1 VGMRFFNVWSEEG
14 SREDMLYRMLKDN
27 TAEYLTRHK
36 RDWIHVHDVV
46 RAICYLIP
54 VLMFF
59 GGGIVSAVLAT
70 VIYSIPPIV
79 RLTCL
84 GLTQVSGTYSEVS
97 RSFGGTL
104 IQTLRKIKFPLA
116 VPSLVIGFNQTVIMA
131 FEATYLG
138 SNGWLI
144 KFQKNNLIIDPWLKG
159 DLIFPPGEWFFKG
172 SLEKEISIDK
182 EIDIILL
189 TQGLPDH
196 CHIPTLEM
204 FRKDIP
210 IICPKSAVET
220 LKKIGF
226 SSIKMLKPTEKT
238 KLFNLSFE
246 ATAGAPV
253 PQIEN
258 GYIVKDDQ
266 DNGFYIEPHGYLDEN
281 LNKQNLDAVITPT
294 KNLEL
299 PLVGSFVKGADVIP
313 KLINKFKPKYIL
325 SSTIGGDAKYSGFLN
340 NFISVQDY
348 EEELD
353 CNLVDLKSMQSI
365 MI

>member
-1 VGMRFFNVWSEEG
+1 M
-14 SREDMLYRMLKDN
+14 
-27 TAEYLTRHK
+27 T
-36 RDWIHVHDVV
+36 
-46 RAICYLIP
+46 
-54 VLMFF
+54 
-59 GGGIVSAVLAT
+59 
-70 VIYSIPPIV
+70 
-79 RLTCL
+79 
-84 GLTQVSGTYSEVS
+84 
-97 RSFGGTL
+97 
-104 IQTLRKIKFPLA
+104 
-116 VPSLVIGFNQTVIMA
+116 

-144 KFQKNNLIIDPWLKG
+144 KFKKTNLIIDPWLKG

-172 SLEKEISIDK
+172 SLEEEISIDK
-182 EIDIILL
+182 QIDIILL

-196 CHIPTLEM
+196 CHVPTLEM
-204 FRKDIP
+204 FRKDIT
-210 IICPKSAVET
+210 IICPKSAVKT
-220 LKKIGF
+220 LEKIGF

-238 KLFNLSFE
+238 DQCNLSFE

-258 GYIVKDDQ
+258 GYIVKDAQ

-281 LNKQNLDAVITPT
+281 LKNQNLDAVITPT

-313 KLINKFKPKYIL
+313 KLINKFNPKYIL
-325 SSTIGGDAKYSGFLN
+325 SSTVGGDAKYSGFLN
-340 NFISVQDY
+340 NYISVQDY
-348 EEELD
+348 EEKLN

>member
-1 VGMRFFNVWSEEG
+1 M
-14 SREDMLYRMLKDN
+14 
-27 TAEYLTRHK
+27 
-36 RDWIHVHDVV
+36 
-46 RAICYLIP
+46 
-54 VLMFF
+54 
-59 GGGIVSAVLAT
+59 
-70 VIYSIPPIV
+70 
-79 RLTCL
+79 
-84 GLTQVSGTYSEVS
+84 
-97 RSFGGTL
+97 
-104 IQTLRKIKFPLA
+104 
-116 VPSLVIGFNQTVIMA
+116 IMT

-144 KFQKNNLIIDPWLKG
+144 KFKKANLIIDPWLKG

-172 SLEKEISIDK
+172 SLEEEISIDK
-182 EIDIILL
+182 KIDIILL

-196 CHIPTLEM
+196 CHVPTLEM

-210 IICPKSAVET
+210 VICPKSAIET
-220 LKKIGF
+220 LEKIGF
-226 SSIKMLKPTEKT
+226 SSIKMLKPTEKINQ
-238 KLFNLSFE
+238 FDLSFE

-266 DNGFYIEPHGYLDEN
+266 DNGFYIEPHGYLDQN

-313 KLINKFKPKYIL
+313 KLINKFNPKFIL
-325 SSTIGGDAKYSGFLN
+325 SSTVGGDAKYSGFLN
-340 NFISVQDY
+340 NFISVQEY
-348 EEELD
+348 NKELN
-353 CNLVDLKSMQSI
+353 CNLIDLESMQSI

>member
-1 VGMRFFNVWSEEG
+1 
-14 SREDMLYRMLKDN
+14 
-27 TAEYLTRHK
+27 
-36 RDWIHVHDVV
+36 
-46 RAICYLIP
+46 
-54 VLMFF
+54 
-59 GGGIVSAVLAT
+59 
-70 VIYSIPPIV
+70 
-79 RLTCL
+79 
-84 GLTQVSGTYSEVS
+84 
-97 RSFGGTL
+97 
-104 IQTLRKIKFPLA
+104 
-116 VPSLVIGFNQTVIMA
+116 MA

-144 KFQKNNLIIDPWLKG
+144 KFPKTSLIIDPWLKG

-196 CHIPTLEM
+196 CHVPTLEM

-210 IICPKSAVET
+210 IICPKSAIET

-226 SSIKMLKPTEKT
+226 NTIKLLKPNEKT
-238 KLFNLSFE
+238 SQFNLSFE

-266 DNGFYIEPHGYLDEN
+266 DNGFYIEPHGYLDKN

-313 KLINKFKPKYIL
+313 KLINKFSPKFIL
-325 SSTIGGDAKYSGFLN
+325 SSTVGGDATYSGFLN
-340 NFISVQDY
+340 NFISVQEY
-348 EEELD
+348 KEELNS
-353 CNLVDLKSMQSI
+353 NLVDLKSMQSI

>member
-1 VGMRFFNVWSEEG
+1 M
-14 SREDMLYRMLKDN
+14 
-27 TAEYLTRHK
+27 T
-36 RDWIHVHDVV
+36 
-46 RAICYLIP
+46 
-54 VLMFF
+54 
-59 GGGIVSAVLAT
+59 
-70 VIYSIPPIV
+70 
-79 RLTCL
+79 
-84 GLTQVSGTYSEVS
+84 
-97 RSFGGTL
+97 
-104 IQTLRKIKFPLA
+104 
-116 VPSLVIGFNQTVIMA
+116 

-144 KFQKNNLIIDPWLKG
+144 KFKKTNLIIDPLLKG

-172 SLEKEISIDK
+172 SLEEEILIDK

-189 TQGLPDH
+189 TQSLPDH
-196 CHIPTLEM
+196 CHVPTLEM

-220 LKKIGF
+220 LEKIGF
-226 SSIKMLKPTEKT
+226 DSIKMLKPNEKT
-238 KLFNLSFE
+238 NQLNLSFE

-258 GYIVKDDQ
+258 GYIVKDEQ
-266 DNGFYIEPHGYLDEN
+266 DSGFYIEPHGYLDEN
-281 LNKQNLDAVITPT
+281 LNNQNLDAVITPT

-313 KLINKFKPKYIL
+313 KLINKFNPKFIL
-325 SSTIGGDAKYSGFLN
+325 SSTVGGDAKYSGFLN

-348 EEELD
+348 EKELN
-353 CNLVDLKSMQSI
+353 CNLVDIKSMQSI

>member
-1 VGMRFFNVWSEEG
+1 M
-14 SREDMLYRMLKDN
+14 
-27 TAEYLTRHK
+27 T
-36 RDWIHVHDVV
+36 
-46 RAICYLIP
+46 
-54 VLMFF
+54 
-59 GGGIVSAVLAT
+59 
-70 VIYSIPPIV
+70 
-79 RLTCL
+79 
-84 GLTQVSGTYSEVS
+84 
-97 RSFGGTL
+97 
-104 IQTLRKIKFPLA
+104 
-116 VPSLVIGFNQTVIMA
+116 

-144 KFQKNNLIIDPWLKG
+144 KFKKTNLIIDPWLKG
-159 DLIFPPGEWFFKG
+159 DLIFPLGEWFFKG
-172 SLEKEISIDK
+172 SLEEEISIDK
-182 EIDIILL
+182 KIDIVLL

-196 CHIPTLEM
+196 CHVPTLEM

-226 SSIKMLKPTEKT
+226 SSIKMLKPTQKT
-238 KLFNLSFE
+238 NLSNLNFE

-281 LNKQNLDAVITPT
+281 LKKQCLDAVITPT

-313 KLINKFKPKYIL
+313 KLINKFNPKFIL

-340 NFISVQDY
+340 YFISVQDY
-348 EEELD
+348 EEALN

>member
-1 VGMRFFNVWSEEG
+1 M
-14 SREDMLYRMLKDN
+14 
-27 TAEYLTRHK
+27 T
-36 RDWIHVHDVV
+36 
-46 RAICYLIP
+46 
-54 VLMFF
+54 
-59 GGGIVSAVLAT
+59 
-70 VIYSIPPIV
+70 
-79 RLTCL
+79 
-84 GLTQVSGTYSEVS
+84 
-97 RSFGGTL
+97 
-104 IQTLRKIKFPLA
+104 
-116 VPSLVIGFNQTVIMA
+116 

-144 KFQKNNLIIDPWLKG
+144 KFKKTNLIIDPWLKG

-172 SLEKEISIDK
+172 SLEEEILIDK

-196 CHIPTLEM
+196 CHVPTLEM

-220 LKKIGF
+220 LEKIGF
-226 SSIKMLKPTEKT
+226 DSIKMLKPNEKT
-238 KLFNLSFE
+238 NQFNLSFE

-258 GYIVKDDQ
+258 GYIVKNEK

-313 KLINKFKPKYIL
+313 KLINKFNPKFIL
-325 SSTIGGDAKYSGFLN
+325 SSTVGGDAKYSGILN
-340 NFISVQDY
+340 NLISVQDF
-348 EEELD
+348 EEELN

>member
-1 VGMRFFNVWSEEG
+1 
-14 SREDMLYRMLKDN
+14 
-27 TAEYLTRHK
+27 
-36 RDWIHVHDVV
+36 
-46 RAICYLIP
+46 
-54 VLMFF
+54 
-59 GGGIVSAVLAT
+59 
-70 VIYSIPPIV
+70 
-79 RLTCL
+79 
-84 GLTQVSGTYSEVS
+84 
-97 RSFGGTL
+97 
-104 IQTLRKIKFPLA
+104 
-116 VPSLVIGFNQTVIMA
+116 MA

-144 KFQKNNLIIDPWLKG
+144 KFKKTNLIIDPWLKG
-159 DLIFPPGEWFFKG
+159 DLIFPPGQWFFKG
-172 SLEKEISIDK
+172 SLEKEILIDK

-210 IICPKSAVET
+210 IICPKSAIET

-238 KLFNLSFE
+238 IQFNLSFE

-266 DNGFYIEPHGYLDEN
+266 NNGFYIEPHGYLDEN

-299 PLVGSFVKGADVIP
+299 PLVGSFVKGADVLP
-313 KLINKFKPKYIL
+313 KLINKFNPKFIL
-325 SSTIGGDAKYSGFLN
+325 SSTVGGDAKYSGLLN
-340 NFISVQDY
+340 DFISVQEY
-348 EEELD
+348 NEELN
-353 CNLVDLKSMQSI
+353 CNLIDLKSMQSI

>member
-1 VGMRFFNVWSEEG
+1 M
-14 SREDMLYRMLKDN
+14 
-27 TAEYLTRHK
+27 T
-36 RDWIHVHDVV
+36 
-46 RAICYLIP
+46 
-54 VLMFF
+54 
-59 GGGIVSAVLAT
+59 
-70 VIYSIPPIV
+70 
-79 RLTCL
+79 
-84 GLTQVSGTYSEVS
+84 
-97 RSFGGTL
+97 
-104 IQTLRKIKFPLA
+104 
-116 VPSLVIGFNQTVIMA
+116 

-144 KFQKNNLIIDPWLKG
+144 KFNKTNLIIDPWLKG
-159 DLIFPPGEWFFKG
+159 DLIFQPGEWFFKG
-172 SLEKEISIDK
+172 SLEEEILIDK

-196 CHIPTLEM
+196 CHVPTLEM

-220 LKKIGF
+220 LGKIGF

-238 KLFNLSFE
+238 NKFNLSFE

-313 KLINKFKPKYIL
+313 KLINKFNPKFIL
-325 SSTIGGDAKYSGFLN
+325 SSTVGGDAKYSGFLN
-340 NFISVQDY
+340 KFISVHDY
-348 EEELD
+348 EKELN

>member
-1 VGMRFFNVWSEEG
+1 M
-14 SREDMLYRMLKDN
+14 
-27 TAEYLTRHK
+27 T
-36 RDWIHVHDVV
+36 
-46 RAICYLIP
+46 
-54 VLMFF
+54 
-59 GGGIVSAVLAT
+59 
-70 VIYSIPPIV
+70 
-79 RLTCL
+79 
-84 GLTQVSGTYSEVS
+84 
-97 RSFGGTL
+97 
-104 IQTLRKIKFPLA
+104 
-116 VPSLVIGFNQTVIMA
+116 

-144 KFQKNNLIIDPWLKG
+144 KFKKTNLIIDPWLKG

-172 SLEKEISIDK
+172 SLEEEISIDK
-182 EIDIILL
+182 KIDIILL

-196 CHIPTLEM
+196 CHVPTLEM

-210 IICPKSAVET
+210 IICPRSASGILE
-220 LKKIGF
+220 KIGF
-226 SSIKMLKPTEKT
+226 SSIEVLKPNEKT
-238 KLFNLSFE
+238 NKFNLSFE

-281 LNKQNLDAVITPT
+281 LNKQSLDAVITPT

-299 PLVGSFVKGADVIP
+299 PLVGSFVKGADVVP
-313 KLINKFKPKYIL
+313 KLIKKFNPKFIL
-325 SSTIGGDAKYSGFLN
+325 SSTVGGDAKYSGFLN

-348 EEELD
+348 EEALN
-353 CNLVDLKSMQSI
+353 CNLVDLKSMESI

>member
-1 VGMRFFNVWSEEG
+1 M
-14 SREDMLYRMLKDN
+14 
-27 TAEYLTRHK
+27 T
-36 RDWIHVHDVV
+36 
-46 RAICYLIP
+46 
-54 VLMFF
+54 
-59 GGGIVSAVLAT
+59 
-70 VIYSIPPIV
+70 
-79 RLTCL
+79 
-84 GLTQVSGTYSEVS
+84 
-97 RSFGGTL
+97 
-104 IQTLRKIKFPLA
+104 
-116 VPSLVIGFNQTVIMA
+116 

-144 KFQKNNLIIDPWLKG
+144 KFKKTNLIIDPWLKG
-159 DLIFPPGEWFFKG
+159 DLIFPLGEWFFKG
-172 SLEKEISIDK
+172 SLEEEISIDK
-182 EIDIILL
+182 KIDIILL

-196 CHIPTLEM
+196 CHVPTLEM

-226 SSIKMLKPTEKT
+226 NTIKVLKPTEKINY
-238 KLFNLSFE
+238 LNLNFE

-266 DNGFYIEPHGYLDEN
+266 ENGFYIEPHGYLDEN
-281 LNKQNLDAVITPT
+281 LNKQSLDAVITPT

-299 PLVGSFVKGADVIP
+299 PIVGSFVKGADVIP
-313 KLINKFKPKYIL
+313 KLINKFNPKYIL

-340 NFISVQDY
+340 NFISVQGY
-348 EEELD
+348 GEKLN
-353 CNLVDLKSMQSI
+353 CNLVDLKCMQSI

>member
-1 VGMRFFNVWSEEG
+1 
-14 SREDMLYRMLKDN
+14 
-27 TAEYLTRHK
+27 
-36 RDWIHVHDVV
+36 
-46 RAICYLIP
+46 
-54 VLMFF
+54 
-59 GGGIVSAVLAT
+59 
-70 VIYSIPPIV
+70 
-79 RLTCL
+79 
-84 GLTQVSGTYSEVS
+84 
-97 RSFGGTL
+97 
-104 IQTLRKIKFPLA
+104 
-116 VPSLVIGFNQTVIMA
+116 MA

-144 KFQKNNLIIDPWLKG
+144 KFQKTNLIIDPWLKG
-159 DLIFPPGEWFFKG
+159 DLIFPPCQWFFKV
-172 SLEKEISIDK
+172 SLEEEILIDK
-182 EIDIILL
+182 KIDIILL

-196 CHIPTLEM
+196 CHVPTLEM
-204 FRKDIP
+204 FRKNIP
-210 IICPKSAVET
+210 IICPKSAIET
-220 LKKIGF
+220 LEKIGF

-238 KLFNLSFE
+238 KQFNLSFE

-253 PQIEN
+253 PQVEN

-313 KLINKFKPKYIL
+313 KLIKKFNPKFIL
-325 SSTIGGDAKYSGFLN
+325 SSTVGGDAKYSGFLN

-348 EEELD
+348 EEELN

>member
-1 VGMRFFNVWSEEG
+1 MTF
-14 SREDMLYRMLKDN
+14 K
-27 TAEYLTRHK
+27 
-36 RDWIHVHDVV
+36 
-46 RAICYLIP
+46 
-54 VLMFF
+54 
-59 GGGIVSAVLAT
+59 
-70 VIYSIPPIV
+70 
-79 RLTCL
+79 
-84 GLTQVSGTYSEVS
+84 
-97 RSFGGTL
+97 
-104 IQTLRKIKFPLA
+104 
-116 VPSLVIGFNQTVIMA
+116 
-131 FEATYLG
+131 ATYLG

-144 KFQKNNLIIDPWLKG
+144 IFKKTKLIIDPWLKG

-172 SLEKEISIDK
+172 SLEEEISIDK
-182 EIDIILL
+182 KIDIILL

-196 CHIPTLEM
+196 CHVPTLEL

-210 IICPKSAVET
+210 IICPKSAVGT

-226 SSIKMLKPTEKT
+226 SSIKVLNPTEKT
-238 KLFNLSFE
+238 NHFNLSFE

-266 DNGFYIEPHGYLDEN
+266 NNGFYIEPHGYLDET

-299 PLVGSFVKGADVIP
+299 PIVGSFVKGADIIP
-313 KLINKFKPKYIL
+313 KLINKFNPKFIL
-325 SSTIGGDAKYSGFLN
+325 SSTVGGDARYSGFLN

-348 EEELD
+348 EEELN

>member
-1 VGMRFFNVWSEEG
+1 
-14 SREDMLYRMLKDN
+14 
-27 TAEYLTRHK
+27 
-36 RDWIHVHDVV
+36 
-46 RAICYLIP
+46 
-54 VLMFF
+54 
-59 GGGIVSAVLAT
+59 
-70 VIYSIPPIV
+70 
-79 RLTCL
+79 
-84 GLTQVSGTYSEVS
+84 
-97 RSFGGTL
+97 
-104 IQTLRKIKFPLA
+104 
-116 VPSLVIGFNQTVIMA
+116 MA

-138 SNGWLI
+138 SNGWFI
-144 KFQKNNLIIDPWLKG
+144 KFKNTNLIIDPWLKG
-159 DLIFPPGEWFFKG
+159 DLIFPLGEWFFKG
-172 SLEKEISIDK
+172 SLEKEILITK
-182 EIDIILL
+182 EIDVILL

-196 CHIPTLEM
+196 CHVPTLKM

-210 IICPKSAVET
+210 IICPKSAIEI
-220 LKKIGF
+220 LEKIGF

-238 KLFNLSFE
+238 NQSNLSFE

-253 PQIEN
+253 PQVEN

-299 PLVGSFVKGADVIP
+299 PLVGPFVKGADVIP
-313 KLINKFKPKYIL
+313 KLINKFNPKFIL
-325 SSTIGGDAKYSGFLN
+325 SSTVGGDAKYSGFLN

-348 EEELD
+348 KEELN

>member
-1 VGMRFFNVWSEEG
+1 
-14 SREDMLYRMLKDN
+14 
-27 TAEYLTRHK
+27 
-36 RDWIHVHDVV
+36 
-46 RAICYLIP
+46 
-54 VLMFF
+54 
-59 GGGIVSAVLAT
+59 
-70 VIYSIPPIV
+70 
-79 RLTCL
+79 
-84 GLTQVSGTYSEVS
+84 
-97 RSFGGTL
+97 
-104 IQTLRKIKFPLA
+104 
-116 VPSLVIGFNQTVIMA
+116 MA
-131 FEATYLG
+131 FKATYLG

-144 KFQKNNLIIDPWLKG
+144 RFQKTNLIIDPWLKG

-172 SLEKEISIDK
+172 SLEEEISIDK

-210 IICPKSAVET
+210 IICPKSASGILE
-220 LKKIGF
+220 KIGF
-226 SSIKMLKPTEKT
+226 NSIKVLKPSEKT
-238 KLFNLSFE
+238 NKFNLSFE

-281 LNKQNLDAVITPT
+281 LNQQKLDAVITPT

-299 PLVGSFVKGADVIP
+299 PLVGPFVKGADVIP
-313 KLINKFKPKYIL
+313 KLINKFNPKFIL
-325 SSTIGGDAKYSGFLN
+325 SSTVGGDAKYSGFLN
-340 NFISVQDY
+340 NFISVQEY
-348 EEELD
+348 KEELN
-353 CNLVDLKSMQSI
+353 CNLIDLESMQSI